1 MAGGSTLPL
10 DGDGSSRFLPW
21 LIGLMVFLAALAIGA
36 GFAVDSALM
45 RWDDGLHGTLT
56 VELPQPAGGGTLA
69 SASADQVLALLRG
82 TVGVAGATLLD
93 RQAEAALLQP
103 WLGGSVEI
111 DRLPLPALIDVQRA
125 EAVPLDLP
133 DLSRRLAALVPGAS
147 VETHGAWVEQLL
159 RVAKLLEIGAVV
171 IVALIGAVAVSTVI
185 FITRTGLMI
194 HAPIVDLLH
203 AMGAADS
210 YIAGQF
216 QRHAFRLGMRG
227 GIIGLVPALL
237 GFGVIRLAAEQGGS
251 VAADLA
257 PGLALPI
264 LAWAVLALLPLG
276 MALVGLATARVTVLR
291 TLARMP

>member
-36 GFAVDSALM
+36 GFAVDSALL
-45 RWDDGLHGTLT
+45 RWDDGLRGTLT
-56 VELPQPAGGGTLA
+56 VDLPQPAGGGTLA

-82 TVGVAGATLLD
+82 TAGVAGATLLD

-216 QRHAFRLGMRG
+216 QRHAFRLGLRG

>member
-1 MAGGSTLPL
+1 
-10 DGDGSSRFLPW
+10 
-21 LIGLMVFLAALAIGA
+21 
-36 GFAVDSALM
+36 
-45 RWDDGLHGTLT
+45 
-56 VELPQPAGGGTLA
+56 
-69 SASADQVLALLRG
+69 
-82 TVGVAGATLLD
+82 
-93 RQAEAALLQP
+93 
-103 WLGGSVEI
+103 
-111 DRLPLPALIDVQRA
+111 
-125 EAVPLDLP
+125 
-133 DLSRRLAALVPGAS
+133 
-147 VETHGAWVEQLL
+147 
-159 RVAKLLEIGAVV
+159 
-171 IVALIGAVAVSTVI
+171 VALIGAVAVSTVI

-216 QRHAFRLGMRG
+216 QRHAFRLGLRG